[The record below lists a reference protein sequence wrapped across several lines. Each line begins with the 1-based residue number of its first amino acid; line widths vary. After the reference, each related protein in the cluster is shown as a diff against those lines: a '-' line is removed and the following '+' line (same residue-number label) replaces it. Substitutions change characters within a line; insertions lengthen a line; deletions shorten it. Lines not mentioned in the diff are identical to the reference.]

1 MSEVSRTNFI
11 EVNLRANRVPY
22 FNLSKSQEV
31 KKKIISDM
39 KIYNEYLL
47 TTGKLIL
54 FFYLKCLTLKNSF
67 ISLGLEFESIIIVDR
82 QRDNELITKKRNDDF
97 HKQVIQIRQ
106 KSTKEEEAYIVQ
118 CARDLA
124 NMSEQAYTDFRNALK
139 PICKLPCVSN
149 LNIMKSRMNRLF
161 PVSNNLYGSYVN
173 SLRKIEFVL
182 NRVHDKLGGKIKDET
197 FRIQYCGDGTMVSK
211 THVNL
216 LTFSF
221 SVMNVIDLSF
231 HNQNVLGF

>member
-82 QRDNELITKKRNDDF
+82 QRDNELITKTLIF
-97 HKQVIQIRQ
+97 
-106 KSTKEEEAYIVQ
+106 
-118 CARDLA
+118 
-124 NMSEQAYTDFRNALK
+124 
-139 PICKLPCVSN
+139 N
-149 LNIMKSRMNRLF
+149 LFNFPLF
-161 PVSNNLYGSYVN
+161 PITKTFISKLFNF
-173 SLRKIEFVL
+173 SLFPITKMFMEV
-182 NRVHDKLGGKIKDET
+182 T
-197 FRIQYCGDGTMVSK
+197 Y
-211 THVNL
+211 
-216 LTFSF
+216 
-221 SVMNVIDLSF
+221 
-231 HNQNVLGF
+231 